1 MSVDG
6 MRLPLRER
14 TVGMRAL
21 SVVLTV
27 CVIVEY
33 RDENLVYS
41 KETWYVNVPLV
52 GQWYAFISGATAALF
67 LL

>member
-1 MSVDG
+1 
-6 MRLPLRER
+6 
-14 TVGMRAL
+14 MRAL

-52 GQWYAFISGATAALF
+52 GQWYAFVSGATAALF